1 MLIKKIAVLC
11 NYELLPTRVGGM
23 DYFFWLFDE
32 KCKGNN
38 VEIDWF
44 FPNKSSHGNYQRLKI
59 VDCNYQNSEVFFAT
73 YLQNKTTDYTHIIT
87 HFVELCTP
95 VFKKI
100 SQLSEAKIIAVDH
113 NPRPLN
119 GYPLK
124 KRIIKKI
131 KGMLYSKYIDVFV
144 GVSQYTVNEISSDF
158 GNHLKTKTLT
168 IYNGVVI
175 NNIIKREKRNFK
187 KPTFLVASHLRES
200 KGIQDLI
207 TSVSFLPNV
216 IKNELIIDVYGDGP
230 YKHVLLENIKYL
242 QVEKNFNFKGSKSNL
257 KDIFHQ
263 YDYMIQPTHMECF
276 SLSILESLAA
286 NVPVITTNVGG
297 NEEVITHLEN
307 GFIFPA
313 KNTMAL
319 KELLEEI
326 ITANKVINLDTR
338 DLIEHHFSLDKMVEN
353 HFKIIK

>member
-1 MLIKKIAVLC
+1 M
-11 NYELLPTRVGGM
+11 
-23 DYFFWLFDE
+23 
-32 KCKGNN
+32 
-38 VEIDWF
+38 
-44 FPNKSSHGNYQRLKI
+44 
-59 VDCNYQNSEVFFAT
+59 
-73 YLQNKTTDYTHIIT
+73 
-87 HFVELCTP
+87 
-95 VFKKI
+95 
-100 SQLSEAKIIAVDH
+100 
-113 NPRPLN
+113 
-119 GYPLK
+119 
-124 KRIIKKI
+124 
-131 KGMLYSKYIDVFV
+131 
-144 GVSQYTVNEISSDF
+144 
-158 GNHLKTKTLT
+158 
-168 IYNGVVI
+168 
-175 NNIIKREKRNFK
+175 
-187 KPTFLVASHLRES
+187 
-200 KGIQDLI
+200 
-207 TSVSFLPNV
+207 
-216 IKNELIIDVYGDGP
+216 IIDVYGDGP